1 MTAWIEEKPE
11 SKQENQ
17 KTTLEI
23 KSEAYQTSI
32 FFTKTENQMP
42 KNRKSV
48 NRNEHAIRADPK
60 FFGTKTDLEKISKI
74 LMPP

>member
-1 MTAWIEEKPE
+1 MTVGSRRNRNPSRKIRKPHQR
-11 SKQENQ
+11 SNLKPIRQV
-17 KTTLEI
+17 
-23 KSEAYQTSI
+23 

-60 FFGTKTDLEKISKI
+60 FFGTKTDLEKI
-74 LMPP
+74 